1 MSYFLKKT
9 VPTKKGVYLQIYESK
24 YISGV
29 GKRNK
34 SYKKIGYVCELIAAG
49 IADPISFYQKEVDE
63 LNNKFKEEK
72 EKQISNVLPISNV
85 GYFLVKAM
93 FDKLEL
99 DPLINLLSLN
109 YKSHYDFSEML
120 RALVYS
126 QILMPGSKL
135 KAFEKVIPNI
145 FGMQS
150 FSYDQILDAVNFIGS
165 DYHKFIEILNG
176 QIALNWKRNFEKVY
190 FDCTNYYFEIDIEND
205 FLRKGPSK
213 ENRKC
218 PLLSQALMLDADQIP
233 LDTEFFPGNESEK
246 PFLRNRVEEMKA
258 RNNVT
263 GRIIQVADK
272 GLNCAR
278 NIYSAVI
285 EAQDGYIFSKSIKGT
300 NLNKAQ
306 KEWILATDDDL
317 NKWITVRDSKG
328 QIMFKYKTVKTI
340 GRSKKV
346 YDFGIYEYKCKL
358 NPDDTQETM
367 FTVKEKRM
375 VTYNPELASKQRKEI
390 IKDVEKARNTIS
402 YKQAIHDDLGSS
414 SKYVNFE
421 ARDFEGKK
429 IKIAT
434 SINQE
439 KVDEDLKYCGYNM
452 LITSE
457 INADPVEIYNVYHNL
472 WRIEESFR
480 IMKTYLEARPVYLS
494 SKNSVYGHFTICYFG
509 LTLMRLLELKTFEDD
524 IPISQLFEFIR
535 QYNVVMYD
543 SNAYINCS
551 FASET
556 YKKVKEKLGIL
567 KLGNA
572 KLNNKD
578 IELILKTE
586 LD

>member
-9 VPTKKGVYLQIYESK
+9 TPTKKGVYLQIYENN

-34 SYKKIGYVCELIAAG
+34 SYRKIGYVCDLIASG
-49 IADPISFYQKEVDE
+49 ITDPIAFYQKEVDE
-63 LNNKFKEEK
+63 LNYKLKQDK

-93 FDKLEL
+93 FDKLEI

-109 YKSHYDFSEML
+109 YKCHYNFSDML

-176 QIALNWKRNFEKVY
+176 QIAQNWKRNFEKAY

-213 ENRKC
+213 ENRRC

-246 PFLRNRVEEMKA
+246 PFLRKRVEEMKA

-300 NLNKAQ
+300 SLNKTQ
-306 KEWILATDDDL
+306 KEWILAEDDDL
-317 NKWITVRDSKG
+317 NKWITVRDNKG

-358 NPDDTQETM
+358 NPDDTQETR
-367 FTVKEKRM
+367 FTVKEKRI

-390 IKDVEKARNTIS
+390 LKDVEKARNTIS
-402 YKQAIHDDLGSS
+402 YKQAIHDELGSS

-457 INADPVEIYNVYHNL
+457 IKADPVEIYNVYHNL

-494 SKNSVYGHFTICYFG
+494 TKNSVYGHFTICYFG

-543 SNAYINCS
+543 PNAYINCS
-551 FASET
+551 SPSET
-556 YKKVKEKLGIL
+556 YEKVKEKLGIL